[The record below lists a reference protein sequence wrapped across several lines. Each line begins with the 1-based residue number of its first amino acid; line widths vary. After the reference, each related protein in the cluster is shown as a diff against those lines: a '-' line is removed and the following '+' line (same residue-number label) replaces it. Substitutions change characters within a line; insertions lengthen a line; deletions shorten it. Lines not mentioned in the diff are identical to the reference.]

1 MSPVKSSL
9 KKKFKEDLP
18 ESETDTSLKSEIKEK
33 MLGKRHKEP
42 IFNSSPKKVR
52 IIEDKSTKKTTMGL

>member
-1 MSPVKSSL
+1 
-9 KKKFKEDLP
+9 
-18 ESETDTSLKSEIKEK
+18 

-52 IIEDKSTKKTTMGL
+52 IIEDKSTKKTTMGP